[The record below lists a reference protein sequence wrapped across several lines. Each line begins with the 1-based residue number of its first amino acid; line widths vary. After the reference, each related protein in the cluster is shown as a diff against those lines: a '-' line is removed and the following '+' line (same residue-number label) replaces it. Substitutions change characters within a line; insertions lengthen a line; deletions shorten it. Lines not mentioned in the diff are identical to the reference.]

1 MHNKEKIEKAICL
14 VDEMISLAAEQD
26 KKHKVNAIAR
36 NKAEEA
42 VGESWELFYLK
53 NLRDLLADE

>member
-1 MHNKEKIEKAICL
+1 MDNKEKIEKAICL
-14 VDEMISLAAEQD
+14 VEEMISLAAKQD
-26 KKHKVNAIAR
+26 EKHKASAIVR

-53 NLRDLLADE
+53 NLKALLKNG